1 MNSEDLALS
10 VKLDELSTYSR
21 QAITSHFP
29 RCERHA
35 LGQDIRN
42 SLSQCRRFYTAA
54 FKRTKKQGA
63 LFDLDVEIELLRSM
77 VRQSHELRYI
87 STEKLEKWMRII
99 NEVGALTGSLI
110 KRYT

>member
-1 MNSEDLALS
+1 MRSEDLVLS
-10 VKLDELSTYSR
+10 VKIDELSVYSR

-35 LGQDIRN
+35 LGQDIRAC
-42 SLSQCRRFYTAA
+42 LGQLRRHYTAA

-63 LFDLDVEIELLRSM
+63 LFELDVEIELLRSM
-77 VRQSHELRYI
+77 VRQSHDLRYI
-87 STEKLEKWMRII
+87 NTAKLEKWMRLV

-110 KRYT
+110 KRYS